1 MVILKESFFAL
12 TCVGLWKPVDWRGI
26 KGFFYNFYTL
36 LVILS
41 CVSFIFSESVELIF
55 FSDGIFDFFNN
66 SSMLI
71 TITGVCGK
79 ITTVIKNRGTI
90 IEMMKKFQ
98 EKTFSPRDQQEE
110 IIHKNYNRI
119 IR

>member
-1 MVILKESFFAL
+1 MPILKESFFAL
-12 TCVGLWKPVDWRGI
+12 TCVGLWRPVDWRGI
-26 KGFFYNFYTL
+26 KGVLYNIYTL

-41 CVSFIFSESVELIF
+41 SVSFILSESVELIF
-55 FSDGIFDFFNN
+55 FNEGIFDFFNN

-71 TITGVCGK
+71 TVIGMCGK

-90 IEMMKKFQ
+90 IEMMKNFQ
-98 EKTFSPRDQQEE
+98 GKTFSPRDQQEE
-110 IIHKNYNRI
+110 IIHKNFNRI